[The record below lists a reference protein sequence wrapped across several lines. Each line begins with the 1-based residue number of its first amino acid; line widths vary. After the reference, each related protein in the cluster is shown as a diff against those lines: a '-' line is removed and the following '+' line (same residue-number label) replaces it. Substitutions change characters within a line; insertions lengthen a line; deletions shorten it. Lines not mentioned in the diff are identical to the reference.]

1 MGYNEATHGPYTDS
15 PAPLDS
21 DIKSCPPPSTPTPLS
36 LPPAPQGPSFALLL
50 VHRLGARGRG
60 VGVGGR
66 VGKGLTAATATVSVK
81 SCCLLAASAIIIPA
95 AERHHEAISFRSP
108 RASPKMS
115 AFRTNRLPPFA
126 SQCPGRSKKIKI
138 KIRTYWSIHR
148 TPGHSTVS
156 LSFHRALVVPPCL
169 CRFIVP

>member
-1 MGYNEATHGPYTDS
+1 M
-15 PAPLDS
+15 
-21 DIKSCPPPSTPTPLS
+21 
-36 LPPAPQGPSFALLL
+36 
-50 VHRLGARGRG
+50 
-60 VGVGGR
+60 GVGGR

-126 SQCPGRSKKIKI
+126 SQCPGRSKKMKN
-138 KIRTYWSIHR
+138 KNVLVDPPYPWSFYR
-148 TPGHSTVS
+148 VFVVSSCLGRSTVS
-156 LSFHRALVVPPCL
+156 LSFHHALVVPPCSDRSTIPLVVPPYPWSFHRALGRSTVPSSFHRALVVPPYPRRSTVL
-169 CRFIVP
+169 